1 MACDCSHLNMESKNK
16 QTNKQNLKSQIQN
29 RLVVAR
35 NKGLGWAERMKV
47 VKRYKLPIIKE
58 ISPGDVTCIMM
69 TIINS
74 TILHI

>member
-1 MACDCSHLNMESKNK
+1 MESKNK